1 MSLINK
7 LKLDNKNKFL
17 NRLAQTNPN
26 PLLIEVDRADGIYIY
41 DKYGTKYIDMIA
53 GLCVNNVGHN
63 HPIILNSIKS
73 QLEKHLHVM
82 VYGEF
87 IQQTQLD
94 FSKNLVRLLPSELDC
109 VYAVNSGT
117 EANEAAI
124 KLCKAY
130 TERSEIIAFKG
141 AYHGSTNGSLSISCG
156 EKRKKNFKPLL
167 PNVKFIELNALDRL
181 NEITTHT
188 AGVFLETIQGDAG
201 VQIPSKSFMHRLRER
216 CRDVG
221 ALLVLD
227 EIQCGLGRTAKHF
240 AFEHYE
246 IQPDILTLGKS
257 LGGGLPIGALVSSKK
272 ILNTFRDR
280 PSLGHITT
288 FGGHPLTC
296 AAAAAFCSVLKD
308 EVKLDEVERLGSI
321 LEKTLINH
329 PKIKSCRRIGM
340 MFAFDM
346 ESSEL
351 VSKVVHKCLQKGLI
365 TFWFLSHPSSFRLS
379 PPLTISEDEII
390 HAGNLIYEAIDESIS

>member
-1 MSLINK
+1 M
-7 LKLDNKNKFL
+7 DNKNKFL
-17 NRLAQTNPN
+17 NGLAQTNPN
-26 PLLIEVDRADGIYIY
+26 PLLIEVEHAEGIYIY
-41 DKYGTKYIDMIA
+41 DKQGNKYVDMIA

-63 HPIILNSIKS
+63 HPKIINAIKS
-73 QLEKHLHVM
+73 QLDKHLHVM

-87 IQQTQLD
+87 IQQAQLD
-94 FSKNLVRLLPSELDC
+94 LSENLMQLLPSELDC

-130 TERSEIIAFKG
+130 TERTEIIAFNG
-141 AYHGSTNGSLSISCG
+141 AYHGSTNGSLSISSG

-167 PNVKFIELNALDRL
+167 PNVKFIEFNEMNQL
-181 NEITTHT
+181 NEITTDT

-201 VQIPSKSFMHRLRER
+201 VQIPSKSFMQSIRER
-216 CRDVG
+216 CREVG

-227 EIQCGLGRTAKHF
+227 EIQCGLGRTGKYF
-240 AFEHYE
+240 AFEHFN

-257 LGGGLPIGALVSSKK
+257 LGGGLPIGALVSSKN

-288 FGGHPLTC
+288 FGGHPVTC
-296 AAAAAFCSVLKD
+296 AAAASFCAVLKH
-308 EVKLDEVERLGSI
+308 EIKLGEVERLGSI
-321 LEKTLINH
+321 LENTLIKH
-329 PKIKSCRRIGM
+329 PEIKSCRRIGM

-346 ESSEL
+346 KSPEL
-351 VSKVVHKCLQKGLI
+351 VSKLVHQCLKKGLI
-365 TFWFLSHPSSFRLS
+365 TFWFLSHPNSFRLS

-390 HAGNLIYEAIDESIS
+390 HAGKLIYEAINESIS